1 MDKIQELTSKLYSEG
16 VEKGK
21 EEADKILEQANARK
35 KQILD
40 QAQAEAKKI
49 LDSAKKDSDE
59 LRNHTESELKLYA
72 NQSVEALKTEIIN
85 LITADFASSKV
96 KEATNDSSFMQNL
109 IMELV
114 KNWAKEE
121 NLTIGV
127 ENDAELESYIASNA
141 KDLLDRGLKIETVNG
156 ISTGFTVTPQ
166 DGSYRVKF
174 GEEEFIEYFKEFLR
188 PKIQELLF

>member
-16 VEKGK
+16 VEKGN
-21 EEADKILEQANARK
+21 EESDKILEQANARK

-40 QAQAEAKKI
+40 QAQAEAKTI

-174 GEEEFIEYFKEFLR
+174 GEDEFIEYFKEFLR
-188 PKIQELLF
+188 PKIQELIF